1 MNETY
6 LNYRKEKI
14 EKHLDTGVFY
24 SKADLKNSCGY
35 LTDIYMKEVVDGLRG
50 HENLQN
56 FINNNI
62 KNNTF
67 EVIIRK
73 GYFDTIN
80 FNKKVNFAKGETGNV
95 WFLDLPYELYQIR
108 NEHIEVVN
116 IIDEKLGQRLKD
128 LVEMR
133 NIFKGFEIIKRPV
146 KETFEK
152 KVKTAITNWLDKE
165 EKDEAKALRFTEI
178 FGKLNITTNVH
189 RVWYWGNKHYIRTFW
204 YVDGELTR
212 FAIIQQAYTEAVRQG
227 IIKETN

>member
-1 MNETY
+1 MNDTY
-6 LNYRKEKI
+6 LNYGKEKI

-50 HENLQN
+50 HEN
-56 FINNNI
+56 
-62 KNNTF
+62 
-67 EVIIRK
+67 
-73 GYFDTIN
+73 
-80 FNKKVNFAKGETGNV
+80 V
-95 WFLDLPYELYQIR
+95 WFLDLPFELYQIR